1 MLPPALLKA
10 HTPWCGIKRCFPH
23 SGHVWTLQL
32 APAVSGVNKTMVM
45 MEIINRRK
53 SLLFILIRW
62 EFLTLCFVRVS
73 KREFWGISWSGSRGV
88 TLVFKHADDF
98 FKDLRKHGRLDLI
111 FKSTGSVWISRV
123 CRRTFVF
130 LIFVLAVRFSIIPS
144 GTRRDSQTIPFPG
157 GRWGVNVSARGRT
170 RLAFDSAE

>member
-1 MLPPALLKA
+1 
-10 HTPWCGIKRCFPH
+10 
-23 SGHVWTLQL
+23 
-32 APAVSGVNKTMVM
+32 

-53 SLLFILIRW
+53 SLLWCFHSFIHLFILIRW
-62 EFLTLCFVRVS
+62 EFLTFCFVRVS

-123 CRRTFVF
+123 CRRTCGICLPHICPCSSVF
-130 LIFVLAVRFSIIPS
+130 NYPIRDEARFPDNPISRRQVRRECECTGEDKAGIWLCWVSWRYAVCQVS
-144 GTRRDSQTIPFPG
+144 GVTGGGGG
-157 GRWGVNVSARGRT
+157 GRRRGVTVW
-170 RLAFDSAE
+170 